1 MAIRIQLNGKPT
13 EIPDPLTT
21 ILDIVRHFGLTPS
34 GLIAEHKG
42 TLVQSAD
49 FEYTLVQTADVLELI
64 QFMGGGE
71 GPLPPASMVSSPT
84 NQPAYGRGALS
95 THYYFQME
103 DFL

>member
-1 MAIRIQLNGKPT
+1 VASLIQLNGKPT

-34 GLIAEHKG
+34 GLIAEHNG

-49 FEYTLVQTADVLELI
+49 FESALVQTDDVLELI

-71 GPLPPASMVSSPT
+71 VTLTSASMVSSPA
-84 NQPAYGRGALS
+84 NQSTYELGAIS
-95 THYYFQME
+95 THYHFPME
-103 DFL
+103 AFL